1 MKKLIM
7 LLFFAIATSCAVRM
21 PSGESNYR
29 KGVIYQIAGDDRC
42 KAIYICLD
50 STRCIKICNYT
61 GNKKVNDTIGVSYIT
76 TKYQNEFMCEDE

>member
-21 PSGESNYR
+21 PSGESKYR
-29 KGVIYQIAGDDRC
+29 KGVIYQIVGNRC

-50 STRCIKICNYT
+50 STQCIKICNYT
-61 GNKKVNDTIGVSYIT
+61 GNKKVNDTNWSLLYNNQVS
-76 TKYQNEFMCEDE
+76 K